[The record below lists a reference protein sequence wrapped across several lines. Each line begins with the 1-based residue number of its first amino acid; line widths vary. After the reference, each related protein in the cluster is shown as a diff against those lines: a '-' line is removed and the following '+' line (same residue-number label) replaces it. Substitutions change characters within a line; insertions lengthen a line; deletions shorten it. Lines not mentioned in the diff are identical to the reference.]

1 MKQFLLTF
9 LAALLLTSC
18 NQRAGYRT
26 VEGSVWHTTYRIT
39 YRADRPL
46 DDSIAAALM
55 RVENSLSV
63 FNDESL
69 VSLVNISDSR
79 KIGADSLFMRVMA
92 MSRRVN
98 ALSRG
103 AFDPTVEPLVNLWGF
118 GRDGEGSAPSEAGIA
133 AVLES
138 VGIQDCF
145 VDADGRVVKKTNAT
159 HFDFSAIAKG
169 LGCDA
174 VGEALRRGG
183 ATDYMVEIGGEIALA
198 GTNPRG
204 EPWHIM
210 IDAPVES
217 RDSVV
222 HSELTTVA
230 LTDCGVATSGN
241 YRNYRDLDGRR
252 VGHTISPLTG
262 HPVETATLSA
272 TVIAP
277 TAMEADALATA
288 CMAMPAAEAMAMID
302 SLPRTEAMLVV
313 GGEKLTILRS
323 KNFPQRR

>member
-118 GRDGEGSAPSEAGIA
+118 GRDGEGTAPSEAGIA

-145 VDADGRVVKKTNAT
+145 VDDDGRIVKKTNAT

-222 HSELTTVA
+222 HSELTTVV

-288 CMAMPAAEAMAMID
+288 CMAMPAAEAMAMIG
-302 SLPRTEAMLVV
+302 SLRGVGAMLVV

>member
-9 LAALLLTSC
+9 LTALLLTSC

-118 GRDGEGSAPSEAGIA
+118 GRDGEGTAPSEAGIA

-145 VDADGRVVKKTNAT
+145 VDDDGRIVKKTNAT

-222 HSELTTVA
+222 HSELTTVV

-288 CMAMPAAEAMAMID
+288 CMAMPAAEAMAMIG
-302 SLPRTEAMLVV
+302 SLRGVGAMLVV

>member
-9 LAALLLTSC
+9 LATLLLTSC

-79 KIGADSLFMRVMA
+79 KIGADSLFMRVMT

-118 GRDGEGSAPSEAGIA
+118 GRDGEGAAPSEAGIA

-145 VDADGRVVKKTNAT
+145 VDTDGRIVKKTNAT

-222 HSELTTVA
+222 HSELTTVV

-252 VGHTISPLTG
+252 VGHTLSPLTG
-262 HPVETATLSA
+262 RPVETATLSA

-288 CMAMPAAEAMAMID
+288 CMAMPAADAMAMID
-302 SLPRTEAMLVV
+302 SLPGTEAMLVV

-323 KNFPQRR
+323 KNFPQQR

>member
-9 LAALLLTSC
+9 LTALLLTSC

-118 GRDGEGSAPSEAGIA
+118 GRDGEGTAPSEAGIA

-230 LTDCGVATSGN
+230 LTDCGVATSKLP
-241 YRNYRDLDGRR
+241 RPRR
-252 VGHTISPLTG
+252 
-262 HPVETATLSA
+262 SA
-272 TVIAP
+272 RRPHDIAP
-277 TAMEADALATA
+277 DRPS
-288 CMAMPAAEAMAMID
+288 C
-302 SLPRTEAMLVV
+302 
-313 GGEKLTILRS
+313 
-323 KNFPQRR
+323 